1 MQRDERHAGNA
12 HGRRDQVAR
21 CGPAPGH
28 EPPDEGDGEAVAGR
42 EEGVLGVFQGEGDVL
57 ADAEAHE
64 LAAIAQKTEEAY
76 DEARL
81 EQGGAHAAA
90 HPREEGQAQEQA
102 CDGEAHGDDPH
113 RVQGAH
119 GQLGDDE
126 VAAPD
131 DGGAHQHQAVE
142 PARALHAGLP
152 CHDVPPNTK
161 IGRQRRP
168 VQNAMERQTGLEPAT
183 TSLEG

>member
-1 MQRDERHAGNA
+1 MQRDERHPGNA

-42 EEGVLGVFQGEGDVL
+42 KEGVLGGRG
-57 ADAEAHE
+57 AAEAHE
-64 LAAIAQKTEEAY
+64 LAAVAY

-90 HPREEGQAQEQA
+90 HPREEDQAQEQA

-142 PARALHAGLP
+142 PARALHASLP

-161 IGRQRRP
+161 TGRQRRP